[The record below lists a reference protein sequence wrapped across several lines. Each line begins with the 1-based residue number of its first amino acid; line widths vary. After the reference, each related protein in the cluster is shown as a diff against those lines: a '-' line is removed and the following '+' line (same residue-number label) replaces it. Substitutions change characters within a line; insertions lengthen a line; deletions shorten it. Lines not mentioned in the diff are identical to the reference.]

1 MNELL
6 DLFITAQEKNKEIS
20 QIIGNDIKSF
30 CDNFFAEV
38 PKISKIREFLDSL
51 KQLAWVL
58 VVLDV
63 IGFLFELD
71 KEEKSKSD
79 FGGILCIFICTY
91 VISGLIAIMIRKL
104 IYNRLNIR
112 YKVKRGILIATEF
125 AVSDISNH
133 NYSLFYNCIC
143 FMGRL

>member
-58 VVLDV
+58 VL
-63 IGFLFELD
+63 GTE
-71 KEEKSKSD
+71 
-79 FGGILCIFICTY
+79 Y
-91 VISGLIAIMIRKL
+91 PIMICCYKMEAWIYKSRKKWAENNK
-104 IYNRLNIR
+104 IY
-112 YKVKRGILIATEF
+112 
-125 AVSDISNH
+125 
-133 NYSLFYNCIC
+133 
-143 FMGRL
+143 